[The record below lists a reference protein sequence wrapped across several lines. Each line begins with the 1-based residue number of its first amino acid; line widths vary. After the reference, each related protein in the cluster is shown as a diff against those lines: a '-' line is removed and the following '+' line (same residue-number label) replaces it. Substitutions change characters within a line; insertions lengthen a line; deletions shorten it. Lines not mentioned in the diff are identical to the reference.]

1 MATIRET
8 ILEYPSIEDMES
20 FLDKV
25 VFVKRG
31 INPEAECTTES
42 MKLVGLCVADMYAMM
57 VNSPDFS
64 ENKLSI
70 THPRSFYIQ
79 TAKQLYI
86 ENGEPE
92 RRLNLASESLSKEG
106 QVADGKTIPTYSDSH
121 YVC

>member
-31 INPEAECTTES
+31 INPEAECTTEN
-42 MKLVGLCVADMYAMM
+42 MKQVGLCVADTYAML
-57 VNSPDFS
+57 VNSQDFS

-70 THPRSFYIQ
+70 THQMCLRDRYDSSPGNN
-79 TAKQLYI
+79 TAQGNTYHH
-86 ENGEPE
+86 
-92 RRLNLASESLSKEG
+92 ESWLDKE
-106 QVADGKTIPTYSDSH
+106 ALCFS
-121 YVC
+121 

>member
-8 ILEYPSIEDMES
+8 ILEYPSIEDMKG

-31 INPEAECTTES
+31 INSEAECTAES
-42 MKLVGLCVADMYAMM
+42 MKQVGLCVADTYAML
-57 VNSPDFS
+57 VNSQDFS

-70 THPRSFYIQ
+70 THPRSFYVQ

-92 RRLNLASESLSKEG
+92 KA
-106 QVADGKTIPTYSDSH
+106 GKLGKRII
-121 YVC
+121 VKGKAGNRW

>member
-8 ILEYPSIEDMES
+8 ILEYPSIEDMEG

-25 VFVKRG
+25 VFIKRG

-42 MKLVGLCVADMYAMM
+42 MKLVGLCVADMYVMM

-79 TAKQLYI
+79 TAKRLYI

-92 RRLNLASESLSKEG
+92 KAGRL
-106 QVADGKTIPTYSDSH
+106 GKRIIIKGRA
-121 YVC
+121 CNRW